1 MAPIRFPI
9 NDWDGDG
16 STDSLFDI
24 TMEMKVYESFQKE
37 ETDFLDELIPD
48 VELPISDIQYENDV
62 VDSSMEEEFSLET
75 DNDYENTDSQNTVE
89 ETVFKTEDVYK
100 IIWSVLRSVF
110 KEYVGIEFDEKPEI
124 KTVEEILNYY
134 KGGWREK
141 CESGKE
147 YFLSPHQYKT
157 EAEYIAVLEYAKRA
171 KERYEKKI
179 ENVTK
184 NYYIDEKCED
194 NTIYKYCGVVFD
206 DNTLVFHYIA
216 NDENIRPG
224 DVVIVPVGIN
234 NEEKEATVVSVGEY
248 LSNAVPYPI
257 AKTKEVIRK
266 K

>member
-16 STDSLFDI
+16 TTDSLFDI
-24 TMEMKVYESFQKE
+24 AMEMKVYESFQKE
-37 ETDFLDELIPD
+37 ETDFLDELIP
-48 VELPISDIQYENDV
+48 ELPLNLSTADYDN
-62 VDSSMEEEFSLET
+62 ET

-194 NTIYKYCGVVFD
+194 NTIYKYCGVVFEN
-206 DNTLVFHYIA
+206 NTLVFHYIA

-234 NEEKEATVVSVGEY
+234 NEEKEARVVSVGEY
-248 LSNAVPYPI
+248 LSNAVPYPV

>member
-16 STDSLFDI
+16 TTDSLFDI
-24 TMEMKVYESFQKE
+24 AMEMKVYESFQKE
-37 ETDFLDELIPD
+37 ETDFLDELIP
-48 VELPISDIQYENDV
+48 ELPLNLSTADYDN
-62 VDSSMEEEFSLET
+62 ET

-224 DVVIVPVGIN
+224 DAVIVPVGIN